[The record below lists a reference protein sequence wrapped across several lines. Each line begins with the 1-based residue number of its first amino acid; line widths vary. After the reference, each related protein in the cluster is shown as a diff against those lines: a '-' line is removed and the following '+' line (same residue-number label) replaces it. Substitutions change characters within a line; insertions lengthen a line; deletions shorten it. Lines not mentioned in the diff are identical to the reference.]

1 MVSRVEV
8 IPGKHEHVS
17 MLLLATTEHI
27 LCVVSITVH
36 PGLD

>member
-1 MVSRVEV
+1 MLKKIRLSMVSRVEV

-27 LCVVSITVH
+27 WCVV
-36 PGLD
+36 